1 MDISQFNPYVRY
13 IDKRRAGSEYK
24 EPVAAYDHRLFF
36 VSSGSLKIFLSDR
49 ETKLSEGQ
57 SIIIPPGVGYRLF
70 PENESEYYVL
80 NFDFIFDSALTHLK
94 PVCPDTLSRFRP
106 EKIISAKTCSIF
118 PMTLSCAV
126 GSSEKFNT
134 MLMLFTKK
142 EYLYAEY
149 VSALLKAFVTEA
161 IVFTHYDRTP
171 ENIKNLLSYL
181 SKHYLEH
188 ISNSD
193 IAEAFSFH
201 PNHLGRIF
209 KEYTGKTLH
218 SHVVNLRLQKAHR
231 LLLTTTLPVS
241 EISELCSFE
250 SNAYFIKSFKKHFG
264 SSPGKLRRENSRML

>member
-80 NFDFIFDSALTHLK
+80 NFDFIFDSALTQLK
-94 PVCPDTLSRFRP
+94 PLCPDTLSRFRP
-106 EKIISAKTCSIF
+106 EKIISPKTCELF
-118 PMTLSCAV
+118 PLTLSCAV

-134 MLMLFTKK
+134 MLLHFAKK
-142 EYLYAEY
+142 EYLYSEY

-161 IVFTHYDRTP
+161 IIYTRYDRTP
-171 ENIKNLLSYL
+171 ESIKKLIAYL
-181 SKHYLEH
+181 NEHYLEPL
-188 ISNSD
+188 SNSD

-201 PNHLGRIF
+201 PNHLSRIF
-209 KEYTGKTLH
+209 KEYSGRTLH
-218 SHVVNLRLQKAHR
+218 SYIIELRLQKANK
-231 LLLTTTLPVS
+231 LLLTS
-241 EISELCSFE
+241 DIAISELSEMCSFD
-250 SNAYFIKSFKKHFG
+250 SCAYFIKCFRKHFG
-264 SSPGKLRRENSRML
+264 VSPNRYRAENSRML